1 MSSSPTPSSSN
12 SDNNDNGSTSLKRT
26 IGLFQAS
33 IFGIGLILGAGIY
46 SVIGDVAA
54 IGGNIIWISFLIASL
69 LALLIGLSYAKLS
82 SIFPKSA
89 AEYFFVKNSL
99 GNEFI
104 ASFIGYLVIF
114 VNISSAATVA
124 IGFSGYMNTFF
135 PNIPGI
141 IIAILLVA
149 VLSFVNFYGIAESAN
164 LNVIFTFIELF
175 GLLFIIV
182 ASFATGFIFK
192 TNFWELPMNTH
203 NANLN
208 PNISYVFG
216 IIFPAASLIFF
227 AYFGFENIINI
238 SDETKNPVKTI
249 PKALIISIIVT
260 TIVYVL
266 VALSSIALVG
276 WQELSQSSAPLATVA
291 NKAAGNTG
299 TFLLSV
305 IGLFA
310 TSNTVLIMLISSS
323 RIIYGISKDGK
334 FSIPH
339 FLSTVHEKR
348 KTPWIAILFV
358 MVITFIIIVFS
369 EGDLSIIAMLSVFGI
384 FMVYIIVN
392 VSVIIF
398 SHKNSNNIAKSLRI
412 EKASIISIISITLTT
427 ILLIQ
432 LGLETI
438 KIGLISISLIL
449 FFLLLV
455 KLVNRSTSN
464 TKPRL

>member
-1 MSSSPTPSSSN
+1 
-12 SDNNDNGSTSLKRT
+12 
-26 IGLFQAS
+26 
-33 IFGIGLILGAGIY
+33 
-46 SVIGDVAA
+46 
-54 IGGNIIWISFLIASL
+54 
-69 LALLIGLSYAKLS
+69 
-82 SIFPKSA
+82 
-89 AEYFFVKNSL
+89 
-99 GNEFI
+99 
-104 ASFIGYLVIF
+104 
-114 VNISSAATVA
+114 
-124 IGFSGYMNTFF
+124 
-135 PNIPGI
+135 
-141 IIAILLVA
+141 
-149 VLSFVNFYGIAESAN
+149 
-164 LNVIFTFIELF
+164 
-175 GLLFIIV
+175 
-182 ASFATGFIFK
+182 
-192 TNFWELPMNTH
+192 
-203 NANLN
+203 
-208 PNISYVFG
+208 
-216 IIFPAASLIFF
+216 
-227 AYFGFENIINI
+227 
-238 SDETKNPVKTI
+238 
-249 PKALIISIIVT
+249 
-260 TIVYVL
+260 VL

-323 RIIYGISKDGK
+323 MIIYGISKDGK

-348 KTPWIAILFV
+348 KTPWIAILFA

-412 EKASIISIISITLTT
+412 EKASIISVISIILTT

>member
-1 MSSSPTPSSSN
+1 M
-12 SDNNDNGSTSLKRT
+12 
-26 IGLFQAS
+26 
-33 IFGIGLILGAGIY
+33 
-46 SVIGDVAA
+46 
-54 IGGNIIWISFLIASL
+54 
-69 LALLIGLSYAKLS
+69 
-82 SIFPKSA
+82 
-89 AEYFFVKNSL
+89 
-99 GNEFI
+99 
-104 ASFIGYLVIF
+104 
-114 VNISSAATVA
+114 
-124 IGFSGYMNTFF
+124 
-135 PNIPGI
+135 
-141 IIAILLVA
+141 
-149 VLSFVNFYGIAESAN
+149 
-164 LNVIFTFIELF
+164 
-175 GLLFIIV
+175 
-182 ASFATGFIFK
+182 
-192 TNFWELPMNTH
+192 
-203 NANLN
+203 
-208 PNISYVFG
+208 FG

-438 KIGLISISLIL
+438 KTGLISISLIL

>member
-1 MSSSPTPSSSN
+1 M
-12 SDNNDNGSTSLKRT
+12 
-26 IGLFQAS
+26 
-33 IFGIGLILGAGIY
+33 
-46 SVIGDVAA
+46 
-54 IGGNIIWISFLIASL
+54 
-69 LALLIGLSYAKLS
+69 
-82 SIFPKSA
+82 
-89 AEYFFVKNSL
+89 
-99 GNEFI
+99 
-104 ASFIGYLVIF
+104 
-114 VNISSAATVA
+114 
-124 IGFSGYMNTFF
+124 
-135 PNIPGI
+135 
-141 IIAILLVA
+141 
-149 VLSFVNFYGIAESAN
+149 
-164 LNVIFTFIELF
+164 
-175 GLLFIIV
+175 
-182 ASFATGFIFK
+182 
-192 TNFWELPMNTH
+192 
-203 NANLN
+203 
-208 PNISYVFG
+208 
-216 IIFPAASLIFF
+216 
-227 AYFGFENIINI
+227 
-238 SDETKNPVKTI
+238 
-249 PKALIISIIVT
+249 
-260 TIVYVL
+260 L

-323 RIIYGISKDGK
+323 MIIYGISKDGK

-348 KTPWIAILFV
+348 KTPWIAILFA

-412 EKASIISIISITLTT
+412 EKASIISVISIILTT

>member
-1 MSSSPTPSSSN
+1 
-12 SDNNDNGSTSLKRT
+12 
-26 IGLFQAS
+26 
-33 IFGIGLILGAGIY
+33 
-46 SVIGDVAA
+46 
-54 IGGNIIWISFLIASL
+54 
-69 LALLIGLSYAKLS
+69 
-82 SIFPKSA
+82 
-89 AEYFFVKNSL
+89 
-99 GNEFI
+99 
-104 ASFIGYLVIF
+104 
-114 VNISSAATVA
+114 
-124 IGFSGYMNTFF
+124 
-135 PNIPGI
+135 
-141 IIAILLVA
+141 
-149 VLSFVNFYGIAESAN
+149 
-164 LNVIFTFIELF
+164 
-175 GLLFIIV
+175 
-182 ASFATGFIFK
+182 
-192 TNFWELPMNTH
+192 
-203 NANLN
+203 
-208 PNISYVFG
+208 
-216 IIFPAASLIFF
+216 
-227 AYFGFENIINI
+227 
-238 SDETKNPVKTI
+238 
-249 PKALIISIIVT
+249 
-260 TIVYVL
+260 VL

-323 RIIYGISKDGK
+323 MIIYGISKDGK

>member
-1 MSSSPTPSSSN
+1 M
-12 SDNNDNGSTSLKRT
+12 
-26 IGLFQAS
+26 
-33 IFGIGLILGAGIY
+33 
-46 SVIGDVAA
+46 
-54 IGGNIIWISFLIASL
+54 
-69 LALLIGLSYAKLS
+69 
-82 SIFPKSA
+82 
-89 AEYFFVKNSL
+89 
-99 GNEFI
+99 
-104 ASFIGYLVIF
+104 
-114 VNISSAATVA
+114 
-124 IGFSGYMNTFF
+124 
-135 PNIPGI
+135 
-141 IIAILLVA
+141 
-149 VLSFVNFYGIAESAN
+149 
-164 LNVIFTFIELF
+164 
-175 GLLFIIV
+175 
-182 ASFATGFIFK
+182 
-192 TNFWELPMNTH
+192 
-203 NANLN
+203 
-208 PNISYVFG
+208 
-216 IIFPAASLIFF
+216 
-227 AYFGFENIINI
+227 
-238 SDETKNPVKTI
+238 
-249 PKALIISIIVT
+249 
-260 TIVYVL
+260 
-266 VALSSIALVG
+266 ALSSISLVG

>member
-1 MSSSPTPSSSN
+1 M
-12 SDNNDNGSTSLKRT
+12 
-26 IGLFQAS
+26 
-33 IFGIGLILGAGIY
+33 
-46 SVIGDVAA
+46 
-54 IGGNIIWISFLIASL
+54 
-69 LALLIGLSYAKLS
+69 
-82 SIFPKSA
+82 
-89 AEYFFVKNSL
+89 
-99 GNEFI
+99 
-104 ASFIGYLVIF
+104 
-114 VNISSAATVA
+114 
-124 IGFSGYMNTFF
+124 
-135 PNIPGI
+135 
-141 IIAILLVA
+141 
-149 VLSFVNFYGIAESAN
+149 
-164 LNVIFTFIELF
+164 
-175 GLLFIIV
+175 
-182 ASFATGFIFK
+182 
-192 TNFWELPMNTH
+192 
-203 NANLN
+203 
-208 PNISYVFG
+208 FG

-266 VALSSIALVG
+266 VALSSISLVG

-323 RIIYGISKDGK
+323 MIIYGISKDGK

-348 KTPWIAILFV
+348 KTPWIAILFA

-398 SHKNSNNIAKSLRI
+398 SHKNSNNIAKSFLRI

-438 KIGLISISLIL
+438 KTGLISISLIL